1 MKSYNAGRLI
11 AEKLKMG
18 ERTGQ
23 HVVLCPFH
31 SDNDK
36 SFSLDLDKGVFFCH
50 GGCDEPKGG
59 GVVEFLVKWAK
70 VVDKKKITKNEARRQ
85 LHRSFSL
92 PNAKELLREALM
104 DDLRAFM
111 FFFPHYLA
119 DKLREDDREISIISE
134 WQGEREYAN
143 RLEELYK
150 RHALYEWAYT
160 TLSAAR
166 EPNDAVAEVFYCFK
180 ALWDTGI
187 AEEARAVA
195 RERAKRTRMAR
206 HIPTRTVR
214 TPVPQKG
221 DTCLVNQSD
230 LTKNSRTTPTQTR
243 ISRTP
248 VPPTR
253 PRRPM
258 RTPV

>member
-1 MKSYNAGRLI
+1 MKYNSGRLI
-11 AEKLKMG
+11 AEKLKMSDH
-18 ERTGQ
+18 TGQ

-31 SDNDK
+31 RDSDK

-70 VVDKKKITKNEARRQ
+70 IVDQKPITKREAQRQ
-85 LHRSFSL
+85 LHRTFSV
-92 PNAKELLREALM
+92 PNAKTLLREALI
-104 DDLRAFM
+104 DDLRIFM

-119 DKLREDDREISIISE
+119 DKLREDDREISIISA
-134 WQGEREYAN
+134 WQGEREYAA

-150 RHALYEWAYT
+150 RHALYEWAYS

-180 ALWDTGI
+180 ALWDAGL
-187 AEEARAVA
+187 AEAARANA
-195 RERAKRTRMAR
+195 RERARRTRMTR
-206 HIPTRTVR
+206 RIPTRTIR
-214 TPVPQKG
+214 TPVAPQKG

-230 LTKNSRTTPTQTR
+230 LTKNSRTIPQRTR
-243 ISRTP
+243 TTRTP
-248 VPPTR
+248 VPSPTK
-253 PRRPM
+253 